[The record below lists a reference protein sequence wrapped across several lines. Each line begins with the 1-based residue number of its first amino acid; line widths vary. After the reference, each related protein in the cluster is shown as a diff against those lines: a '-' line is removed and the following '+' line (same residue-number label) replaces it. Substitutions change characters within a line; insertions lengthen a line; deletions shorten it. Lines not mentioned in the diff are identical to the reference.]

1 MNLVILDRDGVI
13 NEVLPGHVRTVSD
26 WRPIP
31 RSLDAIARLN
41 RAGCRVIVATNQ
53 SGIRRRHFTFE
64 DLNRIH
70 EEMYRRLAEY
80 GGTIDAIFICPCHPN
95 DGCECFKPRPGML
108 NEIAE
113 RLHVSLEGVPF
124 IGTRRGTSKPRS
136 RRVRSRYWSAPVRA
150 KRPCAAAH
158 ARTESTCTTTSGRRW
173 TRCSRP
179 VGQSPVESGVV

>member
-13 NEVLPGHVRTVSD
+13 NEVLPGHVRTVAD

-41 RAGCRVIVATNQ
+41 RAGCRVVVATNQ

-70 EEMYRRLAEY
+70 EEMSRRLAEY
-80 GGTIDAIFICPCHPN
+80 GGAIDAIFICPCHPN

-108 NEIAE
+108 NEISE
-113 RLHVSLEGVPF
+113 RLRVPLEGVPF
-124 IGTRRGTSKPRS
+124 IGDSS
-136 RRVRSRYWSAPVRA
+136 RDVE
-150 KRPCAAAH
+150 AAVA
-158 ARTESTCTTTSGRRW
+158 AGA
-173 TRCSRP
+173 RP
-179 VGQSPVESGVV
+179 VLVRTGEGEATLRSGACPDGIDVYDDLASAVDALLAARRPAAR